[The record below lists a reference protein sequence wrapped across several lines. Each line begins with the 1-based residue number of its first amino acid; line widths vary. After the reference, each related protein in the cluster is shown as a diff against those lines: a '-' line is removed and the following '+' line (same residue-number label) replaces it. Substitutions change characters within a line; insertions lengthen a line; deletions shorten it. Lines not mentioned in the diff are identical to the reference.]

1 MLTIFLGSD
10 HKAKL
15 CISME
20 LQDSSPPPPFDIH
33 SFGCRLCL
41 TYFGGLLFPIDFQ
54 KPGGIIALL
63 DEAW

>member
-20 LQDSSPPPPFDIH
+20 LQDSSPPPFDIH